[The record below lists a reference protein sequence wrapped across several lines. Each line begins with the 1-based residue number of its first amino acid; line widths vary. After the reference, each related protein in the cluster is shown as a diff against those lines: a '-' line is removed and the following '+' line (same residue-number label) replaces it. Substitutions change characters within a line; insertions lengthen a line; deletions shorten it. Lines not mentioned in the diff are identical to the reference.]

1 MLTTNT
7 RKCIVMGACVGMI
20 ILDVVL
26 MIASNVDHIEN
37 GYSNTDTKYNM
48 NMTIPLP
55 HATCTFIVYPLI
67 N

>member
-1 MLTTNT
+1 
-7 RKCIVMGACVGMI
+7 MGACVGMI